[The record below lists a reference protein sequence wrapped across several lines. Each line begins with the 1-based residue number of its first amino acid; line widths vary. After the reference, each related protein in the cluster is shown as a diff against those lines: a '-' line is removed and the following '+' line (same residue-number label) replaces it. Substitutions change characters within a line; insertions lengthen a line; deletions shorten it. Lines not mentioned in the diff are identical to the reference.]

1 LVILNLLIAGRH
13 INHFI
18 ALTKQ
23 AIDYSMSSNLNGK
36 LEYINT
42 IRKKLKLY
50 GKIDPILSIHVACY

>member
-1 LVILNLLIAGRH
+1 
-13 INHFI
+13 
-18 ALTKQ
+18 
-23 AIDYSMSSNLNGK
+23 MSSNLNGK